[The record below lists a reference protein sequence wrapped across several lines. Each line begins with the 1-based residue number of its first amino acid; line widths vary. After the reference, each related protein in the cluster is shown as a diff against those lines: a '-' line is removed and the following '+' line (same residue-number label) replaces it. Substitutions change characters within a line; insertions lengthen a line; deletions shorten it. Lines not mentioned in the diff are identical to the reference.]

1 MDLDKNLLTQH
12 PYQISHRKD
21 GFWYTYIPDST
32 KKDGR
37 RLIKRKNETD
47 IDKVVITYWQQKAEN
62 PTVAEMFDGWISDKL
77 EYGEIQ
83 KQTENRYRRQFE
95 QCFASMAARHIDSIK
110 DYEIEEFCKRAI
122 RDYQL
127 TQKGYANMR
136 TILYGIFK
144 RAKKKHYIEWSIT
157 EVVHDMELSRKSFR
171 RVYHTNEE
179 LIFTEDELP
188 KVLEKL
194 YDNLDTLNLGLL
206 LLFKSGIRIGELAAL
221 RPDNIG
227 FNVIY
232 ITATEISYIDNDGN
246 DVYEVRNF
254 PKTEA
259 GIREVVLKEEDRIL
273 LTRLRALNPFGRY
286 LFERDGER
294 ILTKTF
300 RRRLRTVCRQA
311 GVKSKSPNK
320 ARKTYGTILLDS
332 GIPESLVIEQMGH
345 TNIATTKGHYY
356 VNRKSTC
363 QKEQELNKVC
373 FL

>member
-1 MDLDKNLLTQH
+1 
-12 PYQISHRKD
+12 
-21 GFWYTYIPDST
+21 
-32 KKDGR
+32 
-37 RLIKRKNETD
+37 
-47 IDKVVITYWQQKAEN
+47 
-62 PTVAEMFDGWISDKL
+62 
-77 EYGEIQ
+77 
-83 KQTENRYRRQFE
+83 
-95 QCFASMAARHIDSIK
+95 
-110 DYEIEEFCKRAI
+110 
-122 RDYQL
+122 
-127 TQKGYANMR
+127 MR

>member
-1 MDLDKNLLTQH
+1 
-12 PYQISHRKD
+12 
-21 GFWYTYIPDST
+21 
-32 KKDGR
+32 
-37 RLIKRKNETD
+37 
-47 IDKVVITYWQQKAEN
+47 
-62 PTVAEMFDGWISDKL
+62 
-77 EYGEIQ
+77 
-83 KQTENRYRRQFE
+83 
-95 QCFASMAARHIDSIK
+95 
-110 DYEIEEFCKRAI
+110 
-122 RDYQL
+122 
-127 TQKGYANMR
+127 
-136 TILYGIFK
+136 
-144 RAKKKHYIEWSIT
+144 
-157 EVVHDMELSRKSFR
+157 MELSRKSFR